1 MVDEFDETSDLAM
14 EVEDIP
20 TFKIGTGG
28 IASAK
33 QLVDQTSDIQINLD

>member
-1 MVDEFDETSDLAM
+1 MVDEFDETSDLAI

-20 TFKIGTGG
+20 TFEIGTGG

-33 QLVDQTSDIQINLD
+33 QLVDQTSDVQINLD

>member
-20 TFKIGTGG
+20 MFKIETGG
-28 IASAK
+28 ISSAK
-33 QLVDQTSDIQINLD
+33 QLIDQTSDIRINLD